1 MESSTFTIRC
11 PDNMETNW
19 SIQLYPK
26 GAEEDSSDFLSIFLQ
41 SETEDI
47 DIDAKCNFSI
57 LDVSKIKRNKKVGEW
72 DRYDEVRA
80 YYGFDEFIRIDS
92 LGSKAARLLPNDS
105 LTIVCDVTVLFVPE
119 AKAGAD
125 AASIDKE
132 ANDGTK
138 TLFDETKAILDE
150 TKSKLCL
157 METKL
162 EELQITNNNNDFK
175 MKKPPCPVCFEE
187 MSYNTKIAQ
196 CINGHHLCWNCKEK
210 MMKNDCPSC
219 GQPVDGRAFG
229 MESYLTSIFGLQ

>member
-72 DRYDEVRA
+72 DLYDEVRA

-105 LTIVCDVTVLFVPE
+105 LTIALFVMSQFSSFLKLKLVLMLHP
-119 AKAGAD
+119 
-125 AASIDKE
+125 
-132 ANDGTK
+132 K
-138 TLFDETKAILDE
+138 TMKQMMELKPY
-150 TKSKLCL
+150 SMKLRL
-157 METKL
+157 
-162 EELQITNNNNDFK
+162 
-175 MKKPPCPVCFEE
+175 
-187 MSYNTKIAQ
+187 S
-196 CINGHHLCWNCKEK
+196 
-210 MMKNDCPSC
+210 
-219 GQPVDGRAFG
+219 
-229 MESYLTSIFGLQ
+229 

>member
-125 AASIDKE
+125 AASKDKE

-162 EELQITNNNNDFK
+162 EELQITTNNNNDVK
-175 MKKPPCPVCFEE
+175 MKKPRYVAQIILIGSTIQGGICKPDDKGNRETANFLPFYISLYAQVKEE
-187 MSYNTKIAQ
+187 MA
-196 CINGHHLCWNCKEK
+196 
-210 MMKNDCPSC
+210 
-219 GQPVDGRAFG
+219 
-229 MESYLTSIFGLQ
+229 